1 MKVIKNFFWN
11 AGYQVFALLVPL
23 VTVPYINR
31 VLGPTGVG
39 INAFTNSVVQ
49 YFILLGSLGINLYGN
64 RGTAYRRDDR
74 KAMTTYF
81 WEVTLLRF
89 ISIGLA
95 VLAYLFFMIVVD
107 KYRIFYLAQSM
118 LLIGAAFDISWFF
131 QGLENFRVTVVRNV
145 VVKIGSLILIF
156 LLVHKPSDTAL
167 YILILSGSQLIGNLT
182 FWPSLKANLTHF
194 PKFSTLYIWQHLQP
208 ALLLLVPQLAIQI
221 YVQLNK
227 TMLGILQGVTASG
240 FYENS
245 DKIIKMLLA
254 LVTATGTVLLPHV
267 AHYFAKG
274 DHDAVKRSL
283 ESSMHVIL
291 VMAFPLAFG
300 IAAVSQSFTFYFF
313 SAKFMPVAP
322 LMAVEA
328 IVVIPISVA
337 SAIGLQYLLPTNQ
350 IKSYT
355 TSVILGSLVN
365 IVVNVPL
372 ILWLGTMG
380 AVVGTILSEMVV
392 TGYQIYSVRDQLPL
406 RNLFSES
413 WKYLLS
419 AVAMFGIVKLLE
431 MKWPRSLLSLATEVV
446 IGMVVYLIV
455 LFVLRPRIVLGYV
468 KPYMDQMQ
476 QRFKGNRPN

>member
-49 YFILLGSLGINLYGN
+49 YFVLLGSLGINLYGN
-64 RGTAYRRDDR
+64 RGTAYRRDD
-74 KAMTTYF
+74 KQAMTTYF
-81 WEVTLLRF
+81 WEVTILRF
-89 ISIGLA
+89 LAIGLS
-95 VLAYLFFMIVVD
+95 VGAYLVFIMMVD
-107 KYRIFYLAQSM
+107 KYRVFYLAQGL

-145 VVKIGSLILIF
+145 LVKIGSVILIF
-156 LLVHKPSDTAL
+156 LLIHKPEDTML

-182 FWPSLKANLTHF
+182 FWPYLRNSLAHF
-194 PKFSTLYIWQHLQP
+194 PKLRTLHIWQHVQP
-208 ALLLLVPQLAIQI
+208 AFLLLVPQLAIQI

-227 TMLGILQGVTASG
+227 TMLGILQGVAASG

-300 IAAVSQSFTFYFF
+300 IAAVSKSFTFYFF

-322 LMAVEA
+322 
-328 IVVIPISVA
+328 
-337 SAIGLQYLLPTNQ
+337 TNQ

-355 TSVILGSLVN
+355 TSVILGSIVN
-365 IVVNVPL
+365 IIVNVPL

-380 AVVGTILSEMVV
+380 AVVGTILSETVV
-392 TGYQIYSVRDQLPL
+392 TGYQIYSVRHQLSL
-406 RNLFSES
+406 GGLFSES

-419 AVAMFGIVKLLE
+419 SVVMFGVVWALE
-431 MKWPRSLLSLATEVV
+431 QLWSRSLINLALEVV
-446 IGMVVYLIV
+446 IGIV
-455 LFVLRPRIVLGYV
+455 AYFVTLLVLRPHIVFSYV
-468 KPYMDQMQ
+468 KPYLDQV
-476 QRFKGNRPN
+476 RHRLGH

>member
-49 YFILLGSLGINLYGN
+49 YFVLLGSLGINLYGN
-64 RGTAYRRDDR
+64 RGTAYRRDD
-74 KAMTTYF
+74 KQAMTTYF
-81 WEVTLLRF
+81 WEVTILRF
-89 ISIGLA
+89 LAIGLS
-95 VLAYLFFMIVVD
+95 VGAYLVFILMVD
-107 KYRIFYLAQSM
+107 KYRVFYLAQGL

-145 VVKIGSLILIF
+145 LVKIGSVILIF
-156 LLVHKPSDTAL
+156 LLIHKPEDTML

-182 FWPSLKANLTHF
+182 FWPYLRNSLAHF
-194 PKFSTLYIWQHLQP
+194 PKLRTLHIWQHVQP
-208 ALLLLVPQLAIQI
+208 AFLLLVPQLAIQI

-227 TMLGILQGVTASG
+227 TMLGILQGVAASG

-300 IAAVSQSFTFYFF
+300 IAAVSKSFTFYFF

-328 IVVIPISVA
+328 IVVIPIAIA
-337 SAIGLQYLLPTNQ
+337 SAIGMQYLLPTNQ

-355 TSVILGSLVN
+355 TSVILGSIVN
-365 IVVNVPL
+365 IIVNVPL

-380 AVVGTILSEMVV
+380 AVVGTILSETVV
-392 TGYQIYSVRDQLPL
+392 TGYQIYSVRHQLSL
-406 RNLFSES
+406 GGLFSES

-419 AVAMFGIVKLLE
+419 SVVMFGVVWALE
-431 MKWPRSLLSLATEVV
+431 QLWSRSLINLALEVV
-446 IGMVVYLIV
+446 IGIV
-455 LFVLRPRIVLGYV
+455 AYFVTLLVLRPHIVFSYV
-468 KPYMDQMQ
+468 KPYLDQV
-476 QRFKGNRPN
+476 RHRLGH